1 MTALV
6 ILVIFGLFLKSESLK
21 VSTNRL
27 VARSPHLASRALFA
41 RVQKAEEE
49 NVDIMTTDGDNG
61 EGEGM
66 AIPFDG
72 VVGRENGALFDK
84 PLNVYDPLKDT
95 ADLPGEDGSPEK
107 IAAIQQRIEDR
118 VAELKSAGEWG
129 DDGDVFGTDPLAKQ
143 SLIAT
148 MAMQMKA
155 CKPFETLDELALTYI
170 LVLVTTVTLS
180 VYLVFLRDSFD
191 SAASWFIN
199 TDFDFLNSLR

>member
-1 MTALV
+1 MFLLVLVALSCRNEALV
-6 ILVIFGLFLKSESLK
+6 LTSSRV
-21 VSTNRL
+21 VT
-27 VARSPHLASRALFA
+27 RSPQLASRALYA

-49 NVDIMTTDGDNG
+49 NVDIMTTEGGNG

-95 ADLPGEDGSPEK
+95 ADLPGEDGSAEK

-118 VAELKSAGEWG
+118 VAELKVAGEWG
-129 DDGDVFGTDPLAKQ
+129 DDGDVFGTDPLARQ
-143 SLIAT
+143 SLVAT

-155 CKPFETLDELALTYI
+155 CKPFETVDELALTYV
-170 LVLVTTVTLS
+170 LVLVTTVMLS